1 MPRCPMCSSPALLLV
16 LSFLMLQPVLKNK
29 TFPVGVHQNK
39 DTFRENRNFNNIYEH
54 GKDS

>member
-1 MPRCPMCSSPALLLV
+1 MCSSPALLLV

>member
-1 MPRCPMCSSPALLLV
+1 MCSSPALLLV
-16 LSFLMLQPVLKNK
+16 LSSLVLQLVLKNK

-54 GKDS
+54 GKDA